1 MKFLSQELWFRYHT
15 YQPKGWKG
23 AIKPIWQIVI
33 GAVLLT
39 CVVSII
45 CFLVIR
51 KKSKKV
57 NTDPSANKN
66 SRKVSAVKKG
76 CVMLSGIVVLSSLI
90 FVVIGAL
97 PPSDINDI
105 SPAIGAR
112 LKIASYFV
120 FDTKEVVRVYT
131 MPTTELLQ
139 TDLSQLQDALSKDA
153 ISQETETFA
162 AFRGEKTSMFFESDL
177 LQIDRAT
184 IYEEEAV
191 FDTINAKSL
200 NIDGK
205 ESALVRNRYLFVC
218 RDNPKYTM
226 ILYDTDIGYI
236 VALYGMIEWDDV
248 HSTYNFNA
256 IWYFKYEDFARYAQ
270 RDLELIKEAVDKL
283 EEEGEWYE
291 GPGFGYQDPAGY
303 NPLNVTLITE
313 EKSWNN
319 SHEAILYIIACAIL
333 HVALVCAIWYG
344 GYRLYQKKRRSTPP
358 ADPNTEEAP
367 KSGTE

>member
-1 MKFLSQELWFRYHT
+1 MKLFSQELSPWYAP
-15 YQPKGWKG
+15 YQPEGWRG

-112 LKIASYFV
+112 FKIASYFV
-120 FDTKEVVRVYT
+120 FGTQEVVRVY
-131 MPTTELLQ
+131 MPLANEMIQ
-139 TDLSQLQDALSKDA
+139 TDLSELPKVLTQKPEGFISFDGTYTHRCFEVDRSPLELGGIIFRRPEAYFDA
-153 ISQETETFA
+153 ITVEALNVEGKGVVPIHNQY
-162 AFRGEKTSMFFESDL
+162 FFSC
-177 LQIDRAT
+177 
-184 IYEEEAV
+184 
-191 FDTINAKSL
+191 N
-200 NIDGK
+200 G
-205 ESALVRNRYLFVC
+205 
-218 RDNPKYTM
+218 NPKYTL
-226 ILYDTDIGYI
+226 ILYDTDMGYI
-236 VALYGMIEWDDV
+236 VALYGATGMMKDDQ
-248 HSTYNFNA
+248 SFPQ
-256 IWYFKYEDFARYAQ
+256 IFYFAYEDFIRYAQ
-270 RDLELIKEAVDKL
+270 RDYVLTMEHFDEAAKS
-283 EEEGEWYE
+283 GERLKYGYE
-291 GPGFGYQDPAGY
+291 DPAGY

-313 EKSWNN
+313 EKGWNN

-367 KSGTE
+367 KSDTE